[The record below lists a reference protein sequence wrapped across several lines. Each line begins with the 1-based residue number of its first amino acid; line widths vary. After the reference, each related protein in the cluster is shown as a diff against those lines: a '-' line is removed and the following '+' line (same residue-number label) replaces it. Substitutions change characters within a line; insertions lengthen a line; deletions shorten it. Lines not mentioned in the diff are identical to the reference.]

1 MKLLH
6 LYHDIMNLYGEDAN
20 TLVLRDI
27 LRSGGEDCEIEKK
40 SFGDEVDFD
49 SYDFVYV
56 GSGTERNQKL
66 VLEDFRRLEQGFRAY
81 VRSGRAALWTGNS
94 FELLGSSLT
103 DAQGK
108 SYDGIGMF
116 GFQTTEQNKTRNT
129 ADAIF
134 SCDFLD
140 RPLVGFVNKCSVID
154 GVDNPLFRVQMGL
167 GNRDGDQTEGVRR
180 ENLFGTHLTGPVLIK
195 NPHFLEY
202 LASLLLGRAPET
214 GWMLHERAG
223 YEVTLTELQK
233 RLSAQ

>member
-6 LYHDIMNLYGEDAN
+6 LYHDIMNLYGEYAN

-129 ADAIF
+129 ADAILEA
-134 SCDFLD
+134 DFLD
-140 RPLVGFVNKCSVID
+140 RPLVGFINKCSEIT
-154 GVDNPLFRVQMGL
+154 GIEEPLFRVKMGL
-167 GNRDGDQTEGVRR
+167 GNRKDDSGEGVCQN
-180 ENLFGTHLTGPVLIK
+180 NLFCTHLTGPVLVK
-195 NPHFLEY
+195 NPAFLVY
-202 LASLLLGRAPET
+202 LAKQITGRELSANPLAEQ
-214 GWMLHERAG
+214 G
-223 YEVTLTELQK
+223 YEITLSELTK
-233 RLSAQ
+233 RLEGGE